1 MKIIACST
9 CEQDVQWDMNRLQ
22 KLEERWVMACEKCGD
37 PFFSLSGEE
46 KEMIL
51 EGIRLTEAYVPDI
64 IHAYHSEDVK
74 KLPSRVGFEES
85 KKAIE
90 SRTELQALLILRET
104 WEK

>member
-1 MKIIACST
+1 MLKIIACPT

-74 KLPSRVGFEES
+74 NLPSRVGFGEI
-85 KKAIE
+85 KK
-90 SRTELQALLILRET
+90 SN
-104 WEK
+104 